1 MIQLVGEGYQ
11 MIKYQA
17 GLQVATLYLD
27 YETGKCDLC
36 KLGVGWS
43 DEGAAI
49 KIKGVKIPMNP

>member
-1 MIQLVGEGYQ
+1 

-17 GLQVATLYLD
+17 GLKVATLYLD